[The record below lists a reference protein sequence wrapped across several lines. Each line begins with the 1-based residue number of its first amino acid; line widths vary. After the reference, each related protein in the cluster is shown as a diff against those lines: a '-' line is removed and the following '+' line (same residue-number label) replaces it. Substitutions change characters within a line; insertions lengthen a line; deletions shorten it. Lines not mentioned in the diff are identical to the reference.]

1 MKTPVNRLFG
11 LYVHWPYCLTK
22 CPYCDFFSRAEKK
35 IDETALAG
43 GYIRDLKQ
51 IPSKTRITSV
61 FFGGGT
67 PSLMSVS
74 MFEMLMKHIR
84 THVCLSEDV
93 EITVEVNPDAIT
105 PEKMKALADLGV
117 NRLSVGV
124 QALNESD
131 LVFLGRRHSVKTALN
146 CIENAQKMG
155 FRVNMDLIYARPEQ
169 TLKKWEEELKIALSL
184 GLGHYSLYQL
194 TIEPDT
200 VFGRKNISG
209 ADEETAAHLFL
220 NTLEIMEKAGCPAYE
235 VSNFSRPNEECRHN
249 LTYWLGYDYA
259 GIGPSAH
266 GRLGLNATVAP
277 SSVPMWLKNGIES
290 QLLTPEERFEERLL
304 TAMRLPNRE
313 FPIKGLNT
321 QGVRRAKENG
331 WLTVTDT
338 SICPTKQGLLFSNTL
353 ALWVCP

>member
-1 MKTPVNRLFG
+1 MKTPGNRSFG

-22 CPYCDFFSRAEKK
+22 CPYCNFFSRAEKK
-35 IDETALAG
+35 IDETALTC

-51 IPSKTRITSV
+51 VPPRTEITSI

-67 PSLMSVS
+67 PSLMPIS
-74 MFEMLMKHIR
+74 MFETLMRHIR
-84 THVCLSEDV
+84 THTCLSEDV
-93 EITVEVNPDAIT
+93 EITVEANPDAIT
-105 PEKMKALADLGV
+105 TKKMKEFKELGV

-131 LVFLGRRHSVKTALN
+131 LAFLGRHHSVKTALN

-169 TLKKWEEELKIALSL
+169 TLKQWEEELKIALSL

-209 ADEETAAHLFL
+209 ADEETAALLFL

-235 VSNFSRPNEECRHN
+235 VSNFARPNEECRHN
-249 LTYWLGYDYA
+249 LTYWLGYDYV

-277 SSVPMWLKNGIES
+277 AGISQWLQNGIES

-304 TAMRLPNRE
+304 MAMRLPNRL
-313 FPIKGLNT
+313 FPIKGLNA
-321 QGVRRAKENG
+321 QGVHRAIENG
-331 WLTVTDT
+331 WLSVTDT